1 VTDEHA
7 QWTTGDGDPEPGQLG
22 VRVLPSRVAREAIT
36 AAGSRP
42 RGERPPKVFR
52 PERLTGL
59 VDLVP
64 LVQSGRPVILH
75 VDRLDAQDRVRAVDV
90 ASGIAMAL
98 DATVTKLNEAPGV
111 SILPKDFEGSCST
124 TELEAEAEAPRDTTN
139 RATGHDQKRT
149 TALCVFCDLRDAT
162 ADRDP
167 PLDVVVMR
175 DGSRAR
181 PPRIGLCSR
190 CQESVRNWRFAIAW
204 CSTCERWGRRG
215 VKSSCGLP
223 YGT

>member
-1 VTDEHA
+1 
-7 QWTTGDGDPEPGQLG
+7 
-22 VRVLPSRVAREAIT
+22 VAREAIT

-59 VDLVP
+59 EDLVP
-64 LVQSGRPVILH
+64 LVRSGRPVILH
-75 VDRLDAQDRVRAVDV
+75 VDRLDAQDRLRAVDV

-98 DATVTKLNEAPGV
+98 DATVAKLNEAPGV

-124 TELEAEAEAPRDTTN
+124 EELEAEAEPDTVN
-139 RATGHDQKRT
+139 RAPDDDEKRAKT
-149 TALCVFCDLRDAT
+149 LCVFCDLRDAT
-162 ADRDP
+162 LALDP
-167 PLDVVVMR
+167 SLPVVVMR
-175 DGSRAR
+175 DGARAR
-181 PPRIGLCSR
+181 PPRISLCSR

-223 YGT
+223 YGA